1 MRVHYNYVNY
11 IYKIG
16 SNKRKRLYLQRF
28 RPMRSAVAN
37 TETTGANRPSD
48 PTLSWFVVYTKTL
61 AEKKVA
67 ERLTE
72 LQLEVY
78 LPLYTTI
85 RQWSDRKKKL
95 ERPLINSVVFVRCT
109 TPELQRLYTVPSVAG
124 VLRHDGK
131 PAVVQAH
138 EIQNLRI
145 LLQQVGAADLEP
157 IALEPGTAIEVTRG
171 PFKGIIGTAV
181 QVLNS
186 LRVII
191 EIRQL
196 GVAFSVNVPKSFVK
210 TL

>member
-1 MRVHYNYVNY
+1 MKSVAENTLNA
-11 IYKIG
+11 G
-16 SNKRKRLYLQRF
+16 SF
-28 RPMRSAVAN
+28 RS
-37 TETTGANRPSD
+37 SD
-48 PTLSWFVVYTKTL
+48 PSLSWFVVYTKTL
-61 AEKKVA
+61 TEKKVA
-67 ERLTE
+67 ERLRQME
-72 LQLEVY
+72 LEVY

-95 ERPLINSVVFVRCT
+95 EKPLINSVVFVHCT
-109 TPELQRLYTVPSVAG
+109 EPDLQKLYTVPSVAG

-131 PAVVQAH
+131 PAVVQNH

-145 LLQQVGAADLEP
+145 LLQQVGAAELEP
-157 IALEPGTAIEVTRG
+157 VALEPGTPIEVTRG
-171 PFKGIIGTAV
+171 PFKGVIGTAV
-181 QVLNS
+181 QVLNT